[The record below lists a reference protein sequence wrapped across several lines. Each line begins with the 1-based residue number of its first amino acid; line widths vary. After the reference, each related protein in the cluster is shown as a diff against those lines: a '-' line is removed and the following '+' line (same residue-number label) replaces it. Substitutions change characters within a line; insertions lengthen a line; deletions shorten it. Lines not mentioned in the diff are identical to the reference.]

1 MVQAGH
7 LLLILEHQFVV
18 DVAILVL
25 DKDSLCFFLELL
37 EDLLVEAVEHG
48 ARLSKDGVF
57 DGCLIVL

>member
-1 MVQAGH
+1 M
-7 LLLILEHQFVV
+7 